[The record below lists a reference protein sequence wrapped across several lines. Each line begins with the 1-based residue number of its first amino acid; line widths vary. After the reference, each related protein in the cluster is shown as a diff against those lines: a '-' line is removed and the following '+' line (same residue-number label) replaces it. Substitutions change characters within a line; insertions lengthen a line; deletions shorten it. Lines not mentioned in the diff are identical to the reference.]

1 VRKWKGKLL
10 DVDLGRMRRELE
22 NTRDFLY
29 TAVGR
34 TQNLFP

>member
-1 VRKWKGKLL
+1 VMRS
-10 DVDLGRMRRELE
+10 RRELE